1 MKKLFFIMVCVAAVA
16 LAGCKDSPYS
26 DEAAA
31 CAGTYSGTFN
41 ILKTSDNTTSTKE
54 GKLHFKQNPLNMDNL
69 MWEYVI
75 ELQRQ
80 KTGVYESAE
89 DTYTAEMLSA
99 ATNLI
104 GISQYTDE
112 TIEKILVRSE
122 FSGSKV
128 ETKIYYKA
136 MVLGV
141 EADVVIATFKG
152 DKQ

>member
-1 MKKLFFIMVCVAAVA
+1 MKKLFFIMVCIAAVA

-41 ILKTSDNTTSTKE
+41 ILKTSDNTTTTKE

-69 MWEYVI
+69 MWEYVV

-89 DTYTAEMLSA
+89 DTYTTEMLTA

-104 GISQYTDE
+104 GISQYTAA
-112 TIEKILVRSE
+112 TIEKIRVRSE
-122 FSGSKV
+122 FSGSSV
-128 ETKIYYKA
+128 ETKIYYTA
-136 MVLGV
+136 TVLGI
-141 EADVVIATFKG
+141 ETDVVIAKFNGT
-152 DKQ
+152 KQ